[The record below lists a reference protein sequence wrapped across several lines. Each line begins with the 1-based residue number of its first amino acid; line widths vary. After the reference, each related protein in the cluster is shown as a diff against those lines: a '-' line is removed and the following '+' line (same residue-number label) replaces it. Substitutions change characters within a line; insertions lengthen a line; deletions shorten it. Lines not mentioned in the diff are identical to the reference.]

1 MNDGRVV
8 PSYFEFVFQRGMRVA
23 VSFAQFRC
31 REESSELMTEKSTL
45 MAAACAVLAG
55 LMFGLIA
62 SCTPQAKGVPV
73 KQYLDTLSETTPEA
87 QRAWQEKK
95 EQLAGM
101 SRVTENRIFTEKRGY
116 PEYKIGADD
125 VITIKFM
132 EGAEVKEYVTTVR
145 PDGRISYSFVDDL
158 PVEGLTTN
166 EVDAALTEAL
176 KKYIRNPRI
185 EITVR
190 EFKSKSA
197 LLMGQVNRFDWRER
211 RSGPGRYFLTN
222 RTTLLDLIV
231 MAGGA
236 IMGQEEGNAD
246 LKRVELVRQGHVYT
260 INLYDVMFRADAL
273 QNIIVD
279 DGDIVTIP
287 ELPTFGERVYVLGQ
301 VGSQG
306 IYRLKDAHDLLAAI
320 SIAGG
325 TTKVAVDSD
334 VKIIRGY
341 SRENPTPIVLSAN
354 YDEIVKTGD
363 VVQNIPLEDGD
374 VVYVPRTPIGDVN
387 EFIAN
392 TVPLLEYMLYP
403 GDYRDA
409 YFDYSN
415 LRF

>member
-1 MNDGRVV
+1 MVIKKTI
-8 PSYFEFVFQRGMRVA
+8 YAIFIA
-23 VSFAQFRC
+23 V
-31 REESSELMTEKSTL
+31 M
-45 MAAACAVLAG
+45 VG
-55 LMFGLIA
+55 LVI
-62 SCTPQAKGVPV
+62 SCTPQTKGVPV
-73 KQYLDTLSETTPEA
+73 KQYLKTASETTPA
-87 QRAWQEKK
+87 MRQARQETR
-95 EQLAGM
+95 ERVAAM
-101 SRVTENRIFTEKRGY
+101 SAVTENAVFTEKRGY

-125 VITIKFM
+125 LITIKFM
-132 EGAEVKEYVTTVR
+132 EGAEVREYTTTVR

-158 PVEGLTTN
+158 LVEGLTTN
-166 EVDAALTEAL
+166 EVDGALTEAL
-176 KKYIRNPRI
+176 KRYIRNPRI
-185 EITVR
+185 EITVK

-211 RSGPGRYFLTN
+211 RSGPGRYFLTGK
-222 RTTLLDLIV
+222 TTLLDLIV

-246 LKRVELVRQGHVYT
+246 LKRVEVVRKGTKYT
-260 INLYDVMFRADAL
+260 INLFDVMFRADAL
-273 QNIIVD
+273 QNVIVD

-287 ELPTFGERVYVLGQ
+287 ELPTYGERVYVLGE
-301 VGSQG
+301 VPDQG
-306 IYRLKDAHDLLAAI
+306 IFRLKDAHDLLAAI

-341 SRENPTPIVLSAN
+341 SRENSTPIVLSAN

-363 VVQNIPLEDGD
+363 IAQNITLEDGD
-374 VVYVPRTPIGDVN
+374 VVYVPRTPIGDMN

-403 GDYRDA
+403 GEYRDA
-409 YFDYSN
+409 YFDYSR